1 MEGGVT
7 ICGLQIGWRGGWL
20 RNEVCGLTALLESI
34 NTLSSFSP
42 AGTVTF
48 HASARVWLS
57 GDLLAVP

>member
-7 ICGLQIGWRGGWL
+7 ICGLQIGCRRGWL
-20 RNEVCGLTALLESI
+20 RSEVCGLTVLLESI

-48 HASARVWLS
+48 HTSAWVRLS
-57 GDLLAVP
+57 GDLVAVP